1 MEHGDSYWVS
11 FLVKQQWVDAYVTEY
26 DDDDS
31 YLAATVPTCPGLLA
45 TGDTLD
51 ELIIDLDECY
61 ISWQETKDK
70 LNGKTK

>member
-11 FLVKQQWVDAYVTEY
+11 FLVEQQWIDAYVTEY

-31 YLAATVPTCPGLLA
+31 YLAATIPSCPGLLA

-51 ELIIDLDECY
+51 ELIIDLEECY
-61 ISWQETKDK
+61 VVWWDTRNRATFS
-70 LNGKTK
+70 